1 MELKEILNIKKED
14 MRNFNLYLAS
24 LNKNLGM
31 LLAGSVI
38 AILGIYGL
46 FTGGK
51 EELLINIITIVL
63 GVAGLLFPLLF
74 NKFIFT
80 AKINKM
86 EFEDLEPVEV
96 VVSEEGMLYRFVSE
110 KDSQEFLPYKWTE
123 MLRAVEKDKY
133 LYIHLSDRRSV
144 IIITLEDLQN
154 PEFLEFI
161 KRKLIPLK
169 RYLARKKG

>member
-1 MELKEILNIKKED
+1 MELREILYIKKED
-14 MRNFNLYLAS
+14 MRKFNLYLAS

-31 LLAGSVI
+31 VLAGSVI

-46 FTGGK
+46 FTSGK
-51 EELLINIITIVL
+51 EDLFINILTIVL
-63 GVAGLLFPLLF
+63 GVVGLLFPLFF
-74 NKFIFT
+74 NKLIFT
-80 AKINKM
+80 TKINKM

-96 VVSEEGMLYRFVSE
+96 VVSKEGMLYRFVSE

-123 MLRAVEKDKY
+123 MLRAVEKDNY

-144 IIITLEDLQN
+144 IIITLDDLEN

-161 KRKLIPLK
+161 KRELIPLK
-169 RYLARKKG
+169 RYLVRKKG